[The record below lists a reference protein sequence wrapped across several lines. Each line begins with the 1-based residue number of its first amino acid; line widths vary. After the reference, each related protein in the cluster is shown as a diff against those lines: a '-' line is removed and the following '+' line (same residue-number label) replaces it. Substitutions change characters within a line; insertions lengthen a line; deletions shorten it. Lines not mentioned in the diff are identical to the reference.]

1 MPNTSTNDNHQ
12 QKIGSTDSEIS
23 DEMRK
28 LIEEKTSLGWDA
40 NKILNFMVFYY
51 LNYSNDFI
59 IFRWHNG

>member
-40 NKILNFMVFYY
+40 NKIQNFMVF
-51 LNYSNDFI
+51 LLFKL
-59 IFRWHNG
+59 FK